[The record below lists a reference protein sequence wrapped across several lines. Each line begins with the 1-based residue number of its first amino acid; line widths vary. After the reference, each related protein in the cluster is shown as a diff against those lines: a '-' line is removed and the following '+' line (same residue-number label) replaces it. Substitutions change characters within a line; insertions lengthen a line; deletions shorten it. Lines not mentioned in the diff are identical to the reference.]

1 MDRESATQFTD
12 GNENGVK
19 DMNAMKKP
27 TRLVVLALATAGV
40 FLAACGGDESPGSR
54 SAVAPTESSPEREP
68 PPTAEIIM
76 PPIPPTKPQSSANQL
91 AAKIE
96 LPDFYPT
103 DGPVYPDTAPSKA
116 FVKGDRVNLMFGT
129 PDAPNRVLDF
139 MNGELPRLGWNNA
152 QVERIKNVITMK
164 ATKPGRE
171 LTILLT
177 ELDAGTSSQ
186 TTLIAVSVT
195 SG

>member
-1 MDRESATQFTD
+1 MDRESKTQLTA

-19 DMNAMKKP
+19 DMNATKTS
-27 TRLVVLALATAGV
+27 TRWLVLALAAAGV
-40 FLAACGGDESPGSR
+40 FWAACGGDEQPASR
-54 SAVAPTESSPEREP
+54 SAVAQTESSPGRESAAP
-68 PPTAEIIM
+68 AEIIM
-76 PPIPPTKPQSSANQL
+76 PPLPSTKPQSSSDQL
-91 AAKIE
+91 AVKIE
-96 LPDFYPT
+96 LPDFYPS
-103 DGPVYPDTAPSKA
+103 DGPVYPDTTPSKA

-129 PDAPNRVLDF
+129 QDPANQVLDF

-152 QVERIKNVITMK
+152 RVERISNVITMT

-177 ELDAGTSSQ
+177 ELEAGTSSQ

-195 SG
+195 TG